1 MRDPNPSTADLAL
14 AAERAAAESDYE
26 TQGGTS
32 AAGASDAPRPTGDAA
47 AHDTAH
53 DTAHAAAHDAAD
65 AARPDHDARVDPHPR
80 DVPGADDA
88 GAQGRDRD
96 HGGWGDRGLFGGRA
110 GGTGL

>member
-26 TQGGTS
+26 TRGGD
-32 AAGASDAPRPTGDAA
+32 AGAAGDAA
-47 AHDTAH
+47 PGDGLDA
-53 DTAHAAAHDAAD
+53 DAAG
-65 AARPDHDARVDPHPR
+65 AARPDLDDAARVDPHPR
-80 DVPGADDA
+80 AVPGADDA

-96 HGGWGDRGLFGGRA
+96 HGGWGDRGLSGGRA

>member
-32 AAGASDAPRPTGDAA
+32 AAGASDATRPTGDA
-47 AHDTAH
+47 AH